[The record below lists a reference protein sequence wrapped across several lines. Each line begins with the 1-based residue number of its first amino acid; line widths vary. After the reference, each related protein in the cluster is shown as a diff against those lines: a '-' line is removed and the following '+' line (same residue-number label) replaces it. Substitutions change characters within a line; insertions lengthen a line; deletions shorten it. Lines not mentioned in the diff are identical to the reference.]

1 LLLHASPHIRVG
13 RGWIAWPRDVA
24 QHRAG
29 DDVQMSDLDRVAML
43 DALPFSR
50 RFARAI
56 AGSQEGGDGLVAD
69 ALREGVSPVPGPD
82 GAKLALFAGVA
93 RAVRR
98 RPEDARAQPP
108 RIGRMLLLLTTLEG
122 LDIGAAAAVLDL
134 DPDEAEAQLAAARE
148 HLRAATAA
156 RVLIIEDEAIIA
168 MDLQQLVESAG
179 HEVVGIAST
188 EEEAVAIAESARPS
202 LVLADINLGHGGD
215 GASAVERILARH
227 ATPVIFVTAY
237 PERLLTGRRLE
248 PAFVIAKPFEP
259 TALAVATYQAV
270 TRDLPIGAG

>member
-1 LLLHASPHIRVG
+1 
-13 RGWIAWPRDVA
+13 
-24 QHRAG
+24 
-29 DDVQMSDLDRVAML
+29 MSDMDRAAML
-43 DALPFSR
+43 DALPFAR

-56 AGSQEGGDGLVAD
+56 AGSQEGGDAMVAD
-69 ALREGVSPVPGPD
+69 ALREGISPVPGPD

-93 RAVRR
+93 RVARR
-98 RPEDARAQPP
+98 MPEAGHAQPS
-108 RIGRMLLLLTTLEG
+108 RLGRMLLLLTSLEE
-122 LDIGAAAAVLDL
+122 LDAATAAVVVGLE
-134 DPDEAEAQLAAARE
+134 PEEAETQLAAARE
-148 HLRAATAA
+148 RLRSATAA

-179 HEVVGIAST
+179 HDVVGVAST
-188 EEEAVAIAESARPS
+188 EDEAVAIAESERPS
-202 LVLADINLGHGGD
+202 LVLADVNLGHGGD

-237 PERLLTGRRLE
+237 PERLLTGRRVE

-270 TRDLPIGAG
+270 TRDLPMGTG